1 MKKIPIEAARNL
13 AKQYGCDMLI
23 IYGFA
28 SKDGEPTGEYVQ
40 TTYGKNKE
48 LCGKTKQLADRLLL
62 DV

>member
-1 MKKIPIEAARNL
+1 MKKIPIETARNI

-23 IYGFA
+23 IYGF
-28 SKDGEPTGEYVQ
+28 DTENGDLTGEYVQ

-48 LCGKTKQLADRLLL
+48 LCGKTKELADRLLL